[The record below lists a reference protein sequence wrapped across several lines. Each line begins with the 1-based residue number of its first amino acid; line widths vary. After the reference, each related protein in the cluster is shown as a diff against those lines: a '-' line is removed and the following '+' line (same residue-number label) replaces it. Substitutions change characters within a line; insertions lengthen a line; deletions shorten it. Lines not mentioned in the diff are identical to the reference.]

1 MDTVK
6 LTIDGKQ
13 IEVERGTTILEA
25 ARLVGANVPTL
36 CYHPVLGGGGACRVC
51 VCEVEGAR
59 NLVASCVCPVND
71 GMVVWTNSKAV
82 REARRTVVE
91 LMIASHPQDC
101 LTCDRSDTCELRRLA
116 SRLNV
121 REGRFTRE
129 KKASPKDTSS
139 PSVVRDPSK
148 CILCGRCVEV
158 CSSVQ
163 GVGAIGL
170 ANRGIETVVAPAF
183 GDDLADTKCV
193 ACGQCTA
200 VCPVGALIVKD
211 DTDAVLDAL
220 SDENKHVVVQVAPAV
235 RAALGEEF
243 GLPAGTDVTAEM
255 VGALKQLGF
264 DAVFDTQLS
273 ADLTIMEEGNEFIER
288 LKSGERLPL
297 ITSCSPGWIN
307 YMENFH
313 PDLVDNVS
321 SCKSPQQMM
330 GAVIKTYYAKKAGV
344 DPSKI
349 VSVSIMPCTAK
360 KFEAKRPEMNSS
372 GYRNVDYVLTTR
384 ELASMLRQV
393 GIDLKSVQSS
403 DFDSPLGESTG
414 AGEIFGVTG
423 GVMEAALRSV
433 YFALTNK
440 PLENLELHP
449 VRGFDGIREA
459 EIDVAGQKVRVAV
472 AHGLSNAE
480 ELLRR
485 IESGEKEYHFVEIM
499 ACPGGCIAGGG
510 QPFSQDPDI
519 KSKRASVLYAGDRAK
534 KQRMSHDNP
543 AVKKLYGEFLETPG
557 SEIAHKLLHTT
568 YCQGEKC
575 SEKASANIKEAS

>member
-59 NLVASCVCPVND
+59 SLVASCVCPAND
-71 GMVVWTNSKAV
+71 GMVVWTNSQAV

-101 LTCDRSDTCELRRLA
+101 LTCDRSDTCELRQLA

-129 KKASPKDTSS
+129 KKALPKDTSS
-139 PSVVRDPSK
+139 PSIVRDPSK

-158 CSSVQ
+158 CSAIQ

-170 ANRGIETVVAPAF
+170 ANRGIETTVAPAF
-183 GDDLADTKCV
+183 GDDLAHTKCV
-193 ACGQCTA
+193 ACGQCSA
-200 VCPVGALIVKD
+200 VCPVGAITVKD
-211 DTDAVLDAL
+211 DTDFVFEAVNDP
-220 SDENKHVVVQVAPAV
+220 DKHVVVQVAPAV

-255 VGALKQLGF
+255 TGALKQLGF

-273 ADLTIMEEGNEFIER
+273 ADLTIMEEGHEFIER
-288 LKSGERLPL
+288 LKSSERLPL
-297 ITSCSPGWIN
+297 ITSCSPGWVN

-313 PDLVDNVS
+313 PGLADNVS

-330 GAVIKTYYAKKAGV
+330 GAVIKTYYAKKVGV

-349 VSVSIMPCTAK
+349 VSVSVMPCTAK

-372 GYRNVDYVLTTR
+372 GFRDVDFVLTTR
-384 ELASMLRQV
+384 ELAAMLRQA
-393 GIDLKSVQSS
+393 GIDLKSVQGA

-433 YFALTNK
+433 YYALSNK
-440 PLENLELHP
+440 PLENLELHL

-485 IESGEKEYHFVEIM
+485 VESGEKEYHFVEIM

-510 QPFSQDPDI
+510 QPFSQDPEI
-519 KSKRASVLYAGDRAK
+519 RAKRASVLYAGDQAK
-534 KQRMSHDNP
+534 EQRMSHDNP
-543 AVKKLYGEFLETPG
+543 AVKRLYEEFLEAPG
-557 SEIAHKLLHTT
+557 SHTAHELLHTS
-568 YCQGEKC
+568 YCLDKERSGETPV
-575 SEKASANIKEAS
+575 NIKEAS